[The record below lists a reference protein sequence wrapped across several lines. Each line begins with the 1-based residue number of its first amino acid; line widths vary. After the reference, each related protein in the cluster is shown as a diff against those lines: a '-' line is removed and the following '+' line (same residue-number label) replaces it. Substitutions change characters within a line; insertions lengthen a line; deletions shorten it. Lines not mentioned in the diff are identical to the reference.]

1 MSSSSPLGSFDEE
14 VDTPEEPSCKVI
26 HKESD
31 SIISAFCVNSVRPWA
46 LPHLPL
52 LPLFVPF
59 LPPLLLSLSLPL
71 LPLLPLFVPFLPPL
85 LLSLSLSFS
94 LSSLSMVNAPGVL
107 PSLSHTVQ
115 PRSDHC
121 AGLGSAEGSD
131 GDRGPRSL
139 PPGQLLPALG
149 RNPLQGALLSHEAKV
164 GGARDSEPLQTRHL
178 TLPPTVIKLSITS
191 SGLQFPNLLS

>member
-46 LPHLPL
+46 LPH
-52 LPLFVPF
+52 
-59 LPPLLLSLSLPL
+59 